1 MVHRSAAARRAAAL
15 AAAAAVLVAGLMAA
29 DPLGAPLAASAA
41 EAAPGVLTIS
51 ASSPRIAPGD
61 RAFISVH
68 RSGGADG
75 VVDVDVDSQALPA
88 ELASVIAPID
98 TRVTFLDHDTAD
110 KVIPIVFLGDVPGDL
125 PVGGGDAPSG
135 GDVPPVGDVP
145 PSDPMDAPGLG
156 RGSAGA
162 ATSVSADRA
171 VSRAIAAAEAGSAP
185 FTVSLSAPTGGGVLG
200 TPSTVSVLVATPP
213 TTTPV
218 DGGSD
223 SGGSSTGGTTTPGST
238 APGSSTRNSTG
249 TTSPVGGDRSLA
261 DTGAHAMLPVI
272 GATLAAILGLA
283 AVLFVRRRRRPEST

>member
-15 AAAAAVLVAGLMAA
+15 AAAAAVLVAGLIAA

-75 VVDVDVDSQALPA
+75 VVDVDVDSRALPA

-98 TRVTFLDHDTAD
+98 TRVTFLDHDAAD
-110 KVIPIVFLGDVPGDL
+110 KVIPIVFVGDVPGDL
-125 PVGGGDAPSG
+125 PVGGDVPSG

-145 PSDPMDAPGLG
+145 TSDPTDAPGLG
-156 RGSAGA
+156 GGSARA
-162 ATSVSADRA
+162 ATSLSADRA